1 MASHCL
7 TNMMTSNQLKEP
19 LSFEDQAKTLLERG
33 LTDVSLIDLEEYLQG
48 VNYYRLN
55 AYFHDELDPSTNLF
69 PIGFSFKTLQAR
81 YEIDAWLRKLILLAL
96 EPIEIKVRTQLAY
109 WSAHIAGS
117 DMFYDSNN
125 FTNQRRYLE
134 VFDSF
139 NRVRV
144 TSDPKDPVL
153 SHHNKKYSGRF
164 PIWVVVEY
172 LSFGNI
178 SKLLAISQSIVSNY
192 VSSNLNGIE
201 RPLLIS
207 WVHSITVLRNISAHY
222 GFLFNRSFSVKP
234 KKAYWERYQ
243 QFSNNNK
250 LFPFLIIIKHMSA
263 PQDWIRFYDELD
275 QKISSSTEFLLSA
288 YGFPVKWKSYL
299 SP

>member
-1 MASHCL
+1 MRIMASHCL

-19 LSFEDQAKTLLERG
+19 LSFEDQARTLLERGG

-81 YEIDAWLRKLILLAL
+81 YEIDAWLRRLILLAL

-109 WSAHIAGS
+109 WSAHIRRVS
-117 DMFYDSNN
+117 ICFMILNN

-201 RPLLIS
+201 RPPLLI
-207 WVHSITVLRNISAHY
+207 
-222 GFLFNRSFSVKP
+222 
-234 KKAYWERYQ
+234 
-243 QFSNNNK
+243 
-250 LFPFLIIIKHMSA
+250 
-263 PQDWIRFYDELD
+263 
-275 QKISSSTEFLLSA
+275 
-288 YGFPVKWKSYL
+288 
-299 SP
+299 

>member
-19 LSFEDQAKTLLERG
+19 LSFEDQARTLLERG

-81 YEIDAWLRKLILLAL
+81 YEIDAWLRRLILLAL

-153 SHHNKKYSGRF
+153 SHHNKKYSGRL

-178 SKLLAISQSIVSNY
+178 SKLLAISQSIVSN
-192 VSSNLNGIE
+192 
-201 RPLLIS
+201 
-207 WVHSITVLRNISAHY
+207 
-222 GFLFNRSFSVKP
+222 
-234 KKAYWERYQ
+234 
-243 QFSNNNK
+243 NNK
-250 LFPFLIIIKHMSA
+250 RFPFLIIIKHMSA